1 MRFATRV
8 PTMTDLVRPPDAAN
22 ASPSGSSPKLLDQ
35 VRQAIRLRHYSRRTE
50 AAYVAWIRRF
60 IVFHRKRHPR
70 ELGEPEVTAF
80 VSSLASRGVSASTQN
95 QALSA
100 ILFLYAVV
108 LGQRLGWMND
118 IVRAQRPARLPVV
131 MSRDEVSSLLS
142 RLRGPVWLMA
152 SLMYG
157 AGLRLLECAELRVK
171 DLNFDRGELTIRDGK
186 GGKDRVTML
195 PASMKGPLADHLNRV
210 KVQHDA
216 DLAAGRGSVALPGS
230 LRAKYPSAPFE
241 WAWQWVFPA
250 TRFYFDRETGERRRH
265 HLHESVLQRAVK
277 DAARAA
283 GISRPATPHSLRHS
297 FATHL
302 LEAGYDIRTIQE
314 LLGHRDVS
322 TTMIYT
328 HVLNQG
334 GRGVRSPLDQLGPRP
349 GVR

>member
-1 MRFATRV
+1 M
-8 PTMTDLVRPPDAAN
+8 PPSSRSD
-22 ASPSGSSPKLLDQ
+22 SPPRLLDQ
-35 VRQAIRLRHYSRRTE
+35 VRLAIRMRHYSRRTE
-50 AAYVAWIRRF
+50 TAYVAWIRRF
-60 IVFHRKRHPR
+60 ILFHGKRHPR

-80 VSSLASRGVSASTQN
+80 ISALAVRGVSASTQN

-100 ILFLYAVV
+100 LLFLYGAV
-108 LGQRLGWMND
+108 LGQRLGWIND
-118 IVRAQRPARLPVV
+118 IVRARRPVRLPVV
-131 MSRDEVSSLLS
+131 LSRGEVSALLS

-157 AGLRLLECAELRVK
+157 TGLRLLECVELRVK

-195 PASMKGPLADHLNRV
+195 PASLKRPLADHLNRV
-210 KVQHDA
+210 KAQHEA
-216 DLAAGRGSVALPGS
+216 DVAEGRGSVALPGS
-230 LRAKYPSAPFE
+230 LRTKYPNAPLE
-241 WAWQWVFPA
+241 WAWQWVFPS
-250 TRFYFDRETGERRRH
+250 TRFYVDRETHERRRH

-283 GISRPATPHSLRHS
+283 GISRPATPHTLRHS

-322 TTMIYT
+322 TTMVYT

-334 GRGVRSPLDQLGPRP
+334 GRGVRSPLDQLSP
-349 GVR
+349 GTDAR